1 MNRVR
6 QRPLSVGSLRAFE
19 AVARRLSFRAAAEE
33 LHLTQPAISRQI
45 RALEEELGAPLFHRG
60 TRHVDLTLAGGS
72 LLRAVAPLLDRLD
85 ASVRQIRNTQGR
97 QQVALSTFAS
107 FASLWLIPRLQEF
120 QRRHPDIDIRISAN
134 DSMSDTDDPEL
145 DLALR
150 YCHPDDAPSGSVPLF
165 GEVVTPVASPA
176 LAPGGTALRRIEDL
190 AHFALIE
197 EDGGLP
203 SSEYLGWR
211 RWLALHAPPGLE
223 PKRWILM
230 NYTHQQI
237 QAAMSGQGVAL
248 ARLAL
253 VGESLARGDLIEPFG
268 PALRS
273 ASPFSYW
280 LVRWPERRDRPE
292 LRAFEEWVLA
302 QAALTRALLAAPL

>member
-1 MNRVR
+1 
-6 QRPLSVGSLRAFE
+6 
-19 AVARRLSFRAAAEE
+19 
-33 LHLTQPAISRQI
+33 
-45 RALEEELGAPLFHRG
+45 
-60 TRHVDLTLAGGS
+60 
-72 LLRAVAPLLDRLD
+72 VAPLLDRLD

-107 FASLWLIPRLQEF
+107 FASLWLIPRLQDF
-120 QRRHPDIDIRISAN
+120 QRQHPDIDIRISAN

-150 YCHPDDAPSGSVPLF
+150 YCQPDEAPRGSVPLF

-176 LAPGGTALRRIEDL
+176 LLAGGATLRQVEDL
-190 AHFALIE
+190 RQYALIE

-253 VGESLARGDLIEPFG
+253 VGESLARGDLLEPFG
-268 PALRS
+268 PAQRS

-292 LRAFEEWVLA
+292 LRAFEDWVLA
-302 QAALTRALLAAPL
+302 QAALTRALLETPL